1 MRNVFTSSELAHK
14 WANQHQNGGRNQ
26 NGSMY
31 FHGPTIYSY
40 GQHFPIAKHVR
51 NEKGERAVLF
61 TERSYSNTTAKH
73 INHVW
78 MSCKND
84 NIINCYR
91 PDSTHEENF
100 QFWAKNAEEFGA
112 SKLAKARKPEKYLKI
127 LSDVEIVSTKYAN
140 FFGLELPEY
149 LKAVISIKDKNE
161 FLQFADKK
169 AEYEKAEKARKLKQQ
184 KKEFKEQIQKWFNG
198 ELYRLNTTYKFDFLR
213 IRENRVE
220 TTQAVQI
227 PIEIAKRLYL
237 KIKTNTLAVGD
248 KILDYSVNNVGKE
261 IKIGCHTFNRSYL
274 LKFGSQLA

>member
-14 WANQHQNGGRNQ
+14 WANQHQNSGRNQ

-51 NEKGERAVLF
+51 NEKGERAILF

-73 INHVW
+73 MNHVW

-127 LSDVEIVSTKYAN
+127 LSDVELVSTKYAN

-184 KKEFKEQIQKWFNG
+184 KKEFKEQIKKWFNG

-237 KIKTNTLAVGD
+237 KIKTDTLAVGD